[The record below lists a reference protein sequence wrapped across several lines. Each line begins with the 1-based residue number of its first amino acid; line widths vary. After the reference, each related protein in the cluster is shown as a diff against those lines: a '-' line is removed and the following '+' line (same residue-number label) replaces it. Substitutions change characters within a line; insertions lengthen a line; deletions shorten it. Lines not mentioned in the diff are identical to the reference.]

1 MIQIDLPTLV
11 KRLNLFS
18 RQALEMAASEC
29 MSQQAAEITV
39 SHVLIQMLAMPRSD
53 LRVITRQGDIGME
66 ELRQAL
72 TVENYTTARSADS
85 YPAFSPMLVEWL
97 KEGWLLA
104 SAEMQHSELRGGVLL
119 LALLHSPLRYIPPAA
134 AQLLTGINRDRLQQ
148 DFVQWTQESA
158 ESVVPDADCKG
169 AGALTDV
176 ADSLLARY
184 AKNMTEDARN
194 DRLDPVLCRDHEID
208 LMIDI
213 LCRRRKNNPVVVGE
227 AGVGKSALI
236 EGLAL
241 RIVAGQV
248 PDKLKN
254 TDIMTLD
261 LGALQAGASVK
272 GEFEKR
278 FKGLMAEV
286 ISSPVPVI
294 LFIDEAHTLIGAGN
308 QQGGLDISNLLKPA
322 LARGELKTIAA
333 TTWSEYKK
341 YFEKDA
347 ALSRRFQ
354 LVKVSEPNA
363 AEATIILRGLSA
375 VYEQSHG
382 VLIDDDALQ
391 AAATLSERYLSGR
404 QLPDKAIDVLDTACA
419 RVAINLSSPPK
430 QISALTTLSHQQ
442 EAEIRQ
448 LERELRIGLRTNT
461 SRMTEVL
468 VQYDETLT
476 ALDELEAAWHQQQ
489 TLVQEIIA
497 LRQQLLGM
505 AEDDA
510 ASLPHVDAVED
521 TPPESEQD
529 NTGAK
534 LADEA
539 GSEQP
544 EETAETV
551 SPVQRLAQLTAEL
564 DALHNDRLL
573 VSPHVDKKQI
583 AAVIAEWTGVPLN
596 RLSQNEMSVITDLP
610 VWLGDT
616 IKGQDLAIASLHK
629 HLLTARADLRRP
641 GRPLGAFLLAGPSGV
656 GKTETVLQLAELLY
670 GGRQY
675 LTTINMSE
683 FQEKHT
689 VSRLIG
695 SPPGYVGYGEGGVLT
710 EAIRQKPYSVVL
722 LDEVEKAH
730 PDVLNLFYQ
739 AFDKGEMAD
748 GEGRLIDCKNI
759 VFFLTSNLGYQV
771 IVEHADDP
779 ETMQEVL
786 YPVLADF
793 FKPALLARMEVVPY
807 QSLKTRAL
815 GVLPA
820 DLNLRD
826 QVGPTFDQVF
836 TSADDNKL
844 VVPQFLTRY
853 GLQSYFVKQRDELVE
868 LTAMDSWVLNLT
880 RSVKYSDA
888 DRAEIQ
894 RQLTEQYISDYTAT
908 WRAGMDNLNIRN
920 FESIGQLTG
929 ALEQVISG
937 DLPLQRALTVLRDN
951 TQPGVFSEKLSAKE
965 REEALA
971 EPDYQLLTRLGH
983 EFAPENSTLAVQKDK
998 ESTMQAVYQQL
1009 TELHRYLLAIQNA
1022 PVPGKS
1028 ALKAVQLRLDQNSSD
1043 PIFATRQMAKTLPAP
1058 LNRWVGRLADQ
1069 AWHVVMVEAVHYME
1083 VDWRDSV
1090 VKPFNEQLA
1099 NNYPFNPRSAQD
1111 ASLDAFE
1118 RFFKPDG
1125 ILDTF
1130 YQQNLK
1136 LFIDNDLS
1144 LEDGDNSVIIREDI
1158 IAQLKTA
1165 QKIRDIFFSKQNGL
1179 GTSFAVETVSLSGN
1193 KRRSVLNLDGQLVDY
1208 SQGRNYTAHLVWPNN
1223 MREGNE
1229 SKLTLVG
1236 ANGGAPRSIS
1246 FSGPWAQFRLFGAG
1260 QLTGVQDGNFTVR
1273 FSVDGGA
1280 MTYRVHIR
1288 CSSNCYRLTTPLRA
1302 QQRCGWPH
1310 LNSKTMSAGC
1320 NNFLIPPRY
1329 SRWKPG
1335 CR

>member
-1 MIQIDLPTLV
+1 MIQIDLATLV
-11 KRLNLFS
+11 KRLAPFAK
-18 RQALEMAASEC
+18 QALEAAASEC

-39 SHVLIQMLAMPRSD
+39 AHVLLQMLATPRSD
-53 LRVITRQGDIGME
+53 FRVIAERAEIGADD
-66 ELRQAL
+66 LRQAL
-72 TVENYTTARSADS
+72 TVENYAAARSSDS
-85 YPAFSPMLVEWL
+85 YPSFSPMLVEWL
-97 KEGWLLA
+97 KEAWLLA
-104 SAEMQHSELRGGVLL
+104 SAEMQQTELRGGVLL
-119 LALLHSPLRYIPPAA
+119 LALLHSPLRYLPPAA
-134 AQLLTGINRDRLQQ
+134 ARLLTAINRDLLRQ
-148 DFVQWTQESA
+148 DFAGWTKESA
-158 ESVVPDADCKG
+158 ESVILNADG
-169 AGALTDV
+169 QAASAI
-176 ADSLLARY
+176 ADTGDTLLARY
-184 AKNMTEDARN
+184 AKNMTDDARQG
-194 DRLDPVLCRDHEID
+194 RLDPVLCRDNEID

-241 RIVAGQV
+241 RIIAGQV
-248 PDKLKN
+248 PDKLRD

-286 ISSPVPVI
+286 IQSPKPVI

-382 VLIDDDALQ
+382 VLIDDEALQ

-430 QISALTTLSHQQ
+430 QISALTTLRHQC

-448 LERELRIGLRTNT
+448 LEREIRIGLRSDT
-461 SRMTEVL
+461 SRLTEVI

-476 ALDELEAAWHQQQ
+476 ELDALEAAWRQQQ

-497 LRQQLLGM
+497 LRKGLLDETDATGNDET
-505 AEDDA
+505 ATPETEAVGSDDESVTA
-510 ASLPHVDAVED
+510 
-521 TPPESEQD
+521 PPEAE
-529 NTGAK
+529 
-534 LADEA
+534 
-539 GSEQP
+539 P
-544 EETAETV
+544 EI
-551 SPVQRLAQLTAEL
+551 SPAARLAQLTAEL
-564 DALHNDRLL
+564 DALHHTQLL

-583 AAVIAEWTGVPLN
+583 ASVIAEWTGVPLN

-610 VWLGDT
+610 QWLGDT
-616 IKGQDLAIASLHK
+616 IKGQALAIKHLHK

-748 GEGRLIDCKNI
+748 GEGRLIDCKNV

-771 IVEHADDP
+771 IVEHADNP
-779 ETMQEVL
+779 EAMQEAL

-807 QSLKTRAL
+807 
-815 GVLPA
+815 
-820 DLNLRD
+820 
-826 QVGPTFDQVF
+826 
-836 TSADDNKL
+836 
-844 VVPQFLTRY
+844 
-853 GLQSYFVKQRDELVE
+853 
-868 LTAMDSWVLNLT
+868 
-880 RSVKYSDA
+880 
-888 DRAEIQ
+888 
-894 RQLTEQYISDYTAT
+894 
-908 WRAGMDNLNIRN
+908 
-920 FESIGQLTG
+920 
-929 ALEQVISG
+929 
-937 DLPLQRALTVLRDN
+937 LPL
-951 TQPGVFSEKLSAKE
+951 SKE
-965 REEALA
+965 
-971 EPDYQLLTRLGH
+971 
-983 EFAPENSTLAVQKDK
+983 TLAVIIAGK
-998 ESTMQAVYQQL
+998 
-1009 TELHRYLLAIQNA
+1009 LA
-1022 PVPGKS
+1022 
-1028 ALKAVQLRLDQNSSD
+1028 RLDNVLRARFGAEVVIEPDVTDEIMQRV
-1043 PIFATRQMAKTLPAP
+1043 TRAENGARMLESVIDGEMLPPLSLLLLQKMAANIAIARITLGVA
-1058 LNRWVGRLADQ
+1058 NGAFTADVEDVPDEDTQ
-1069 AWHVVMVEAVHYME
+1069 RVAETEDEAV
-1083 VDWRDSV
+1083 
-1090 VKPFNEQLA
+1090 L
-1099 NNYPFNPRSAQD
+1099 
-1111 ASLDAFE
+1111 
-1118 RFFKPDG
+1118 
-1125 ILDTF
+1125 
-1130 YQQNLK
+1130 
-1136 LFIDNDLS
+1136 
-1144 LEDGDNSVIIREDI
+1144 
-1158 IAQLKTA
+1158 
-1165 QKIRDIFFSKQNGL
+1165 
-1179 GTSFAVETVSLSGN
+1179 
-1193 KRRSVLNLDGQLVDY
+1193 
-1208 SQGRNYTAHLVWPNN
+1208 
-1223 MREGNE
+1223 
-1229 SKLTLVG
+1229 
-1236 ANGGAPRSIS
+1236 
-1246 FSGPWAQFRLFGAG
+1246 
-1260 QLTGVQDGNFTVR
+1260 
-1273 FSVDGGA
+1273 
-1280 MTYRVHIR
+1280 
-1288 CSSNCYRLTTPLRA
+1288 
-1302 QQRCGWPH
+1302 
-1310 LNSKTMSAGC
+1310 
-1320 NNFLIPPRY
+1320 
-1329 SRWKPG
+1329 
-1335 CR
+1335 

>member
-1 MIQIDLPTLV
+1 MIPIDLATLV

-18 RQALEMAASEC
+18 RQALEAAAAEC
-29 MSQQAAEITV
+29 MREQAVEITV
-39 SHVLIQMLAMPRSD
+39 AHVLLQMLVSVRSD
-53 LRVITRQGDIGME
+53 LRVITEQAEISADD
-66 ELRQAL
+66 LRRTL
-72 TVENYTTARSADS
+72 TVENYATVSSADS

-97 KEGWLLA
+97 KEAWLLA
-104 SAEMQHSELRGGVLL
+104 SAQMQHNELRGGVLL
-119 LALLHSPLRYIPPAA
+119 LALLHSPVRYIPPAA
-134 AQLLTGINRDRLQQ
+134 ARLLTGINRDRLQQ
-148 DFVQWTQESA
+148 DFAQWTRESA
-158 ESVVPDADCKG
+158 ESVMANEDRQTARTV
-169 AGALTDV
+169 AGSG
-176 ADSLLARY
+176 DSLLARY
-184 AKNMTEDARN
+184 AKNMTEDARQG
-194 DRLDPVLCRDHEID
+194 RLDPVLCRDNEID

-354 LVKVSEPNA
+354 LVKVSEPTA

-382 VLIDDDALQ
+382 VLIDDEALQ

-430 QISALTTLSHQQ
+430 QISALTTRCHQY

-448 LERELRIGLRTNT
+448 LEREIRIGLR
-461 SRMTEVL
+461 S
-468 VQYDETLT
+468 ET
-476 ALDELEAAWHQQQ
+476 ARLDEVHAQNEAAQQERQSLECIWQQQ
-489 TLVQEIIA
+489 QALVQEIIA
-497 LRQQLLGM
+497 LRQQLLAM
-505 AEDDA
+505 AEEGDK
-510 ASLPHVDAVED
+510 SLL
-521 TPPESEQD
+521 PEI
-529 NTGAK
+529 
-534 LADEA
+534 
-539 GSEQP
+539 
-544 EETAETV
+544 V
-551 SPVQRLAQLTAEL
+551 SPAERLAELGAEL
-564 DALHNDRLL
+564 DALHQSQLL

-610 VWLGDT
+610 QWLGDT
-616 IKGQDLAIASLHK
+616 IKGQDLAIRHLHK

-710 EAIRQKPYSVVL
+710 EAIRQKPYSIVL

-759 VFFLTSNLGYQV
+759 VFFLTSNLGYQM
-771 IVEHADDP
+771 IVEHADNP
-779 ETMQEVL
+779 EMMREAL

-807 QSLKTRAL
+807 LPLSKETLATIIAGKLARLDSVLRHRFSAEVIIEPDVTDEIMSRVTRAENGARML
-815 GVLPA
+815 ESVIDGDMLPPLSLLLLQKMA
-820 DLNLRD
+820 CSTGIALIRLSAAE
-826 QVGPTFDQVF
+826 GVF
-836 TSADDNKL
+836 TAEVED
-844 VVPQFLTRY
+844 VPT
-853 GLQSYFVKQRDELVE
+853 
-868 LTAMDSWVLNLT
+868 
-880 RSVKYSDA
+880 
-888 DRAEIQ
+888 
-894 RQLTEQYISDYTAT
+894 
-908 WRAGMDNLNIRN
+908 
-920 FESIGQLTG
+920 
-929 ALEQVISG
+929 
-937 DLPLQRALTVLRDN
+937 P
-951 TQPGVFSEKLSAKE
+951 
-965 REEALA
+965 LA
-971 EPDYQLLTRLGH
+971 ED
-983 EFAPENSTLAVQKDK
+983 
-998 ESTMQAVYQQL
+998 
-1009 TELHRYLLAIQNA
+1009 
-1022 PVPGKS
+1022 
-1028 ALKAVQLRLDQNSSD
+1028 
-1043 PIFATRQMAKTLPAP
+1043 
-1058 LNRWVGRLADQ
+1058 
-1069 AWHVVMVEAVHYME
+1069 
-1083 VDWRDSV
+1083 
-1090 VKPFNEQLA
+1090 
-1099 NNYPFNPRSAQD
+1099 
-1111 ASLDAFE
+1111 
-1118 RFFKPDG
+1118 
-1125 ILDTF
+1125 
-1130 YQQNLK
+1130 
-1136 LFIDNDLS
+1136 
-1144 LEDGDNSVIIREDI
+1144 
-1158 IAQLKTA
+1158 
-1165 QKIRDIFFSKQNGL
+1165 
-1179 GTSFAVETVSLSGN
+1179 ETV
-1193 KRRSVLNLDGQLVDY
+1193 
-1208 SQGRNYTAHLVWPNN
+1208 
-1223 MREGNE
+1223 
-1229 SKLTLVG
+1229 
-1236 ANGGAPRSIS
+1236 I
-1246 FSGPWAQFRLFGAG
+1246 
-1260 QLTGVQDGNFTVR
+1260 
-1273 FSVDGGA
+1273 
-1280 MTYRVHIR
+1280 
-1288 CSSNCYRLTTPLRA
+1288 
-1302 QQRCGWPH
+1302 
-1310 LNSKTMSAGC
+1310 
-1320 NNFLIPPRY
+1320 
-1329 SRWKPG
+1329 
-1335 CR
+1335 

>member
-1 MIQIDLPTLV
+1 MIQIDLPALV

-39 SHVLIQMLAMPRSD
+39 SHVLMQMLAMPRSD
-53 LRVITRQGDIGME
+53 LRVITRQSDIGME

-72 TVENYTTARSADS
+72 TVENYPTARSADS

-97 KEGWLLA
+97 KESWLLA

-134 AQLLTGINRDRLQQ
+134 ARLLTGINRDRLQQ
-148 DFVQWTQESA
+148 DFAQWTRESA
-158 ESVVPDADCKG
+158 ESVVPDAEGKG
-169 AGALTDV
+169 AGTLTDA

-184 AKNMTEDARN
+184 AKNMTADARN
-194 DRLDPVLCRDHEID
+194 GRLDPVLCRDHEID

-241 RIVAGQV
+241 RIVADQV

-430 QISALTTLSHQQ
+430 RISALTTLSHQQ

-448 LERELRIGLRTNT
+448 LKRELRIGLRTDT
-461 SRMTEVL
+461 SRMTGVL
-468 VQYDETLT
+468 EQYDETLT

-489 TLVQEIIA
+489 ALFREIIA
-497 LRQQLLGM
+497 LRQQLLGV
-505 AEDDA
+505 AEDNA
-510 ASLPHVDAVED
+510 ASLSDADAVED
-521 TPPESEQD
+521 TPSESEQD
-529 NTGAK
+529 NIGVAP
-534 LADEA
+534 ADEA
-539 GSEQP
+539 GSAQP

-551 SPVQRLAQLTAEL
+551 SPVQRLAQLTAQL
-564 DALHNDRLL
+564 DALHNDQLL
-573 VSPHVDKKQI
+573 ISPHVDKKQI

-779 ETMQEVL
+779 ETMQEAL

-807 QSLKTRAL
+807 LPLSKETLVTIIAGKLARLDNVLRSRFAAEVIIEPEVTNEIMSRVTRAENGARML
-815 GVLPA
+815 ESVIDGDMLPP
-820 DLNLRD
+820 LSL
-826 QVGPTFDQVF
+826 
-836 TSADDNKL
+836 L
-844 VVPQFLTRY
+844 L
-853 GLQSYFVKQRDELVE
+853 LQKMAAN
-868 LTAMDSWVLNLT
+868 TAIA
-880 RSVKYSDA
+880 R
-888 DRAEIQ
+888 
-894 RQLTEQYISDYTAT
+894 
-908 WRAGMDNLNIRN
+908 IR
-920 FESIGQLTG
+920 
-929 ALEQVISG
+929 
-937 DLPLQRALTVLRDN
+937 
-951 TQPGVFSEKLSAKE
+951 LSATDGAFTADVE
-965 REEALA
+965 DARDDESVTE
-971 EPDYQLLTRLGH
+971 DD
-983 EFAPENSTLAVQKDK
+983 AV
-998 ESTMQAVYQQL
+998 L
-1009 TELHRYLLAIQNA
+1009 
-1022 PVPGKS
+1022 
-1028 ALKAVQLRLDQNSSD
+1028 
-1043 PIFATRQMAKTLPAP
+1043 
-1058 LNRWVGRLADQ
+1058 
-1069 AWHVVMVEAVHYME
+1069 
-1083 VDWRDSV
+1083 
-1090 VKPFNEQLA
+1090 
-1099 NNYPFNPRSAQD
+1099 
-1111 ASLDAFE
+1111 
-1118 RFFKPDG
+1118 
-1125 ILDTF
+1125 
-1130 YQQNLK
+1130 
-1136 LFIDNDLS
+1136 
-1144 LEDGDNSVIIREDI
+1144 
-1158 IAQLKTA
+1158 
-1165 QKIRDIFFSKQNGL
+1165 
-1179 GTSFAVETVSLSGN
+1179 
-1193 KRRSVLNLDGQLVDY
+1193 
-1208 SQGRNYTAHLVWPNN
+1208 
-1223 MREGNE
+1223 
-1229 SKLTLVG
+1229 
-1236 ANGGAPRSIS
+1236 
-1246 FSGPWAQFRLFGAG
+1246 
-1260 QLTGVQDGNFTVR
+1260 
-1273 FSVDGGA
+1273 
-1280 MTYRVHIR
+1280 
-1288 CSSNCYRLTTPLRA
+1288 
-1302 QQRCGWPH
+1302 
-1310 LNSKTMSAGC
+1310 
-1320 NNFLIPPRY
+1320 
-1329 SRWKPG
+1329 
-1335 CR
+1335 

>member
-1 MIQIDLPTLV
+1 MIQIDLAALV
-11 KRLNLFS
+11 KRLNPFTK
-18 RQALEMAASEC
+18 QALEMAASEC
-29 MSQQAAEITV
+29 MSQQSAEITV
-39 SHVLIQMLAMPRSD
+39 SHVLLQMLAIPRSD
-53 LRVITRQGDIGME
+53 LRVITEQADLTVDT
-66 ELRQAL
+66 LRQSL
-72 TVENYTTARSADS
+72 TEEHYATVRMADG

-119 LALLHSPLRYIPPAA
+119 LALLHSPLRYVPPAVA
-134 AQLLTGINRDRLQQ
+134 RQLTGINRDRLQQ
-148 DFVQWTQESA
+148 DFTQWTRESA
-158 ESVVPDADCKG
+158 ETAMQN
-169 AGALTDV
+169 TDGQAV
-176 ADSLLARY
+176 NTVMDTGDSLLARY
-184 AKNMTEDARN
+184 AKNMTADARN
-194 DRLDPVLCRDHEID
+194 GRLDPVLCRDHEID

-375 VYEQSHG
+375 VYEQSHC

-404 QLPDKAIDVLDTACA
+404 QLPDKAIDVLDTASA

-448 LERELRIGLRTNT
+448 LERELRIGLRTDT

-489 TLVQEIIA
+489 ALVQEIIA
-497 LRQQLLGM
+497 LRQQLLG
-505 AEDDA
+505 
-510 ASLPHVDAVED
+510 VDAMEG
-521 TPPESEQD
+521 TPPEPEQD
-529 NTGAK
+529 NTRTAPT
-534 LADEA
+534 DEA
-539 GSEQP
+539 SSTQP

-551 SPVQRLAQLTAEL
+551 SPVQRLTQLTAEL

-610 VWLGDT
+610 KWLGDT

-779 ETMQEVL
+779 ETMQEAL

-807 QSLKTRAL
+807 LPLSKETLATIIAGKLARLDNVLRSRFGADVIIEPEVTDEIMSRVTRAENGARML
-815 GVLPA
+815 ESVIDGDMLPPLSLLLLQKMAANTAIARIRLSAA
-820 DLNLRD
+820 D
-826 QVGPTFDQVF
+826 GAF
-836 TSADDNKL
+836 TADVEDAQN
-844 VVPQFLTRY
+844 
-853 GLQSYFVKQRDELVE
+853 DE
-868 LTAMDSWVLNLT
+868 
-880 RSVKYSDA
+880 SV
-888 DRAEIQ
+888 
-894 RQLTEQYISDYTAT
+894 TED
-908 WRAGMDNLNIRN
+908 
-920 FESIGQLTG
+920 E
-929 ALEQVISG
+929 
-937 DLPLQRALTVLRDN
+937 TVL
-951 TQPGVFSEKLSAKE
+951 
-965 REEALA
+965 
-971 EPDYQLLTRLGH
+971 
-983 EFAPENSTLAVQKDK
+983 
-998 ESTMQAVYQQL
+998 
-1009 TELHRYLLAIQNA
+1009 
-1022 PVPGKS
+1022 
-1028 ALKAVQLRLDQNSSD
+1028 
-1043 PIFATRQMAKTLPAP
+1043 
-1058 LNRWVGRLADQ
+1058 
-1069 AWHVVMVEAVHYME
+1069 
-1083 VDWRDSV
+1083 
-1090 VKPFNEQLA
+1090 
-1099 NNYPFNPRSAQD
+1099 
-1111 ASLDAFE
+1111 
-1118 RFFKPDG
+1118 
-1125 ILDTF
+1125 
-1130 YQQNLK
+1130 
-1136 LFIDNDLS
+1136 
-1144 LEDGDNSVIIREDI
+1144 
-1158 IAQLKTA
+1158 
-1165 QKIRDIFFSKQNGL
+1165 
-1179 GTSFAVETVSLSGN
+1179 
-1193 KRRSVLNLDGQLVDY
+1193 
-1208 SQGRNYTAHLVWPNN
+1208 
-1223 MREGNE
+1223 
-1229 SKLTLVG
+1229 
-1236 ANGGAPRSIS
+1236 
-1246 FSGPWAQFRLFGAG
+1246 
-1260 QLTGVQDGNFTVR
+1260 
-1273 FSVDGGA
+1273 
-1280 MTYRVHIR
+1280 
-1288 CSSNCYRLTTPLRA
+1288 
-1302 QQRCGWPH
+1302 
-1310 LNSKTMSAGC
+1310 
-1320 NNFLIPPRY
+1320 
-1329 SRWKPG
+1329 
-1335 CR
+1335 

>member
-134 AQLLTGINRDRLQQ
+134 ARLLTGINRDRLQQ

-158 ESVVPDADCKG
+158 ESVVPDADGKG
-169 AGALTDV
+169 AGTLTDA
-176 ADSLLARY
+176 ADTLLARY
-184 AKNMTEDARN
+184 AKNMTADARN
-194 DRLDPVLCRDHEID
+194 GRLDPVLCRDHEID

-241 RIVAGQV
+241 RIVAGHV

-448 LERELRIGLRTNT
+448 LERELRIGLRTDT

-489 TLVQEIIA
+489 TLVREIIA
-497 LRQQLLGM
+497 LRQQLLGV

-510 ASLPHVDAVED
+510 APLPDADTVED
-521 TPPESEQD
+521 TQPESEQD

-748 GEGRLIDCKNI
+748 GEGRL
-759 VFFLTSNLGYQV
+759 
-771 IVEHADDP
+771 
-779 ETMQEVL
+779 
-786 YPVLADF
+786 
-793 FKPALLARMEVVPY
+793 
-807 QSLKTRAL
+807 
-815 GVLPA
+815 
-820 DLNLRD
+820 
-826 QVGPTFDQVF
+826 
-836 TSADDNKL
+836 
-844 VVPQFLTRY
+844 
-853 GLQSYFVKQRDELVE
+853 
-868 LTAMDSWVLNLT
+868 
-880 RSVKYSDA
+880 
-888 DRAEIQ
+888 
-894 RQLTEQYISDYTAT
+894 TEQYISDYTAT

-937 DLPLQRALTVLRDN
+937 DQPLQRALTVLRDN

-1144 LEDGDNSVIIREDI
+1144 LEDGDNNVIIREDI
-1158 IAQLKTA
+1158 IAQLETA

-1229 SKLTLVG
+1229 SKLTLIG
-1236 ANGGAPRSIS
+1236 TSGNAPRSIS

-1280 MTYRVHIR
+1280 MTYRVHTDTEDNPF
-1288 CSSNCYRLTTPLRA
+1288 SGGLFSQFGLSDTLY
-1302 QQRCGWPH
+1302 
-1310 LNSKTMSAGC
+1310 
-1320 NNFLIPPRY
+1320 
-1329 SRWKPG
+1329 
-1335 CR
+1335 

>member
-1 MIQIDLPTLV
+1 MIQIDLAALV
-11 KRLNLFS
+11 KRLNPFTK
-18 RQALEMAASEC
+18 QALEMAASEC
-29 MSQQAAEITV
+29 MSQQSAEITV
-39 SHVLIQMLAMPRSD
+39 SHVLIQMLAIPRSD
-53 LRVITRQGDIGME
+53 LRVITEQADITVDT
-66 ELRQAL
+66 LRQSL
-72 TVENYTTARSADS
+72 TEERYATVRMADG

-104 SAEMQHSELRGGVLL
+104 SAEMLHNELRGGVLL
-119 LALLHSPLRYIPPAA
+119 LALLHSPLRYVPPAVA
-134 AQLLTGINRDRLQQ
+134 RLLTSINRDRLQQ
-148 DFVQWTQESA
+148 DFAQWTRESA
-158 ESVVPDADCKG
+158 ETAMQNADG
-169 AGALTDV
+169 QTMNTMVDTG
-176 ADSLLARY
+176 DSLLARY
-184 AKNMTEDARN
+184 AKNMTADARN
-194 DRLDPVLCRDHEID
+194 GRLDPVLCRDHEID
-208 LMIDI
+208 LMLDI

-227 AGVGKSALI
+227 ACVGKSALI

-448 LERELRIGLRTNT
+448 LERELRIGLRTDT

-468 VQYDETLT
+468 VQYDETLA

-489 TLVQEIIA
+489 TLVREIIA
-497 LRQQLLGM
+497 LRQQLL
-505 AEDDA
+505 D
-510 ASLPHVDAVED
+510 VDAMED
-521 TPPESEQD
+521 TPSESEQG
-529 NTGAK
+529 NTDAEST
-534 LADEA
+534 DDT
-539 GSEQP
+539 GSTQP

-551 SPVQRLAQLTAEL
+551 SPVQRLTQLTAEL
-564 DALHNDRLL
+564 DTLHNDRLL

-610 VWLGDT
+610 KWLGDT

-771 IVEHADDP
+771 IVEHAGDP
-779 ETMQEVL
+779 ETMQEAL

-807 QSLKTRAL
+807 
-815 GVLPA
+815 
-820 DLNLRD
+820 
-826 QVGPTFDQVF
+826 
-836 TSADDNKL
+836 
-844 VVPQFLTRY
+844 
-853 GLQSYFVKQRDELVE
+853 
-868 LTAMDSWVLNLT
+868 
-880 RSVKYSDA
+880 
-888 DRAEIQ
+888 
-894 RQLTEQYISDYTAT
+894 
-908 WRAGMDNLNIRN
+908 
-920 FESIGQLTG
+920 
-929 ALEQVISG
+929 
-937 DLPLQRALTVLRDN
+937 LPL
-951 TQPGVFSEKLSAKE
+951 SKE
-965 REEALA
+965 TLA
-971 EPDYQLLTRLGH
+971 TIIAGKLTRLDNVLRSRFGA
-983 EFAPENSTLAVQKDK
+983 EVIIEPEVTDEIMSRVTRAENGARMLESVIDGDMLPPLSLLLLQKMAANTAIARIRLSAADGAFTADVEDAQND
-998 ESTMQAVYQQL
+998 ESV
-1009 TELHRYLLAIQNA
+1009 TE
-1022 PVPGKS
+1022 
-1028 ALKAVQLRLDQNSSD
+1028 D
-1043 PIFATRQMAKTLPAP
+1043 
-1058 LNRWVGRLADQ
+1058 
-1069 AWHVVMVEAVHYME
+1069 EAV
-1083 VDWRDSV
+1083 
-1090 VKPFNEQLA
+1090 L
-1099 NNYPFNPRSAQD
+1099 
-1111 ASLDAFE
+1111 
-1118 RFFKPDG
+1118 
-1125 ILDTF
+1125 
-1130 YQQNLK
+1130 
-1136 LFIDNDLS
+1136 
-1144 LEDGDNSVIIREDI
+1144 
-1158 IAQLKTA
+1158 
-1165 QKIRDIFFSKQNGL
+1165 
-1179 GTSFAVETVSLSGN
+1179 
-1193 KRRSVLNLDGQLVDY
+1193 
-1208 SQGRNYTAHLVWPNN
+1208 
-1223 MREGNE
+1223 
-1229 SKLTLVG
+1229 
-1236 ANGGAPRSIS
+1236 
-1246 FSGPWAQFRLFGAG
+1246 
-1260 QLTGVQDGNFTVR
+1260 
-1273 FSVDGGA
+1273 
-1280 MTYRVHIR
+1280 
-1288 CSSNCYRLTTPLRA
+1288 
-1302 QQRCGWPH
+1302 
-1310 LNSKTMSAGC
+1310 
-1320 NNFLIPPRY
+1320 
-1329 SRWKPG
+1329 
-1335 CR
+1335 

>member
-1 MIQIDLPTLV
+1 MIQIDLAALV
-11 KRLNLFS
+11 KRLNPFTK
-18 RQALEMAASEC
+18 QALEMAASEC
-29 MSQQAAEITV
+29 MSQQSAEITV
-39 SHVLIQMLAMPRSD
+39 SHVLIQMLAIPRSD
-53 LRVITRQGDIGME
+53 LRVITEQVDITVDT
-66 ELRQAL
+66 LRQSL
-72 TVENYTTARSADS
+72 TEERYATVRMADG

-104 SAEMQHSELRGGVLL
+104 SAEMLHNELRGGVLL
-119 LALLHSPLRYIPPAA
+119 LALLHSPLRYVPPAVA
-134 AQLLTGINRDRLQQ
+134 RLLTSINRDRLQQ
-148 DFVQWTQESA
+148 DFAQWTRESA
-158 ESVVPDADCKG
+158 ETAMQNADG
-169 AGALTDV
+169 QTVNTMVDTG
-176 ADSLLARY
+176 DSLLARY
-184 AKNMTEDARN
+184 AKNMTADARN
-194 DRLDPVLCRDHEID
+194 GRLDPVLCRDHEID
-208 LMIDI
+208 LMLDI

-448 LERELRIGLRTNT
+448 LERELRIGLRTDT

-468 VQYDETLT
+468 VQYDETLA

-489 TLVQEIIA
+489 TLVREIIA
-497 LRQQLLGM
+497 LCQQLLG
-505 AEDDA
+505 
-510 ASLPHVDAVED
+510 VDAMED
-521 TPPESEQD
+521 TPSESEQD
-529 NTGAK
+529 NTDAEST
-534 LADEA
+534 DDA
-539 GSEQP
+539 GSTQP

-551 SPVQRLAQLTAEL
+551 SPVQRLTQLTAEL
-564 DALHNDRLL
+564 DTLHNDRLL

-610 VWLGDT
+610 KWLGDT

-771 IVEHADDP
+771 IVEHAGDP
-779 ETMQEVL
+779 ETMQEAL

-807 QSLKTRAL
+807 
-815 GVLPA
+815 
-820 DLNLRD
+820 
-826 QVGPTFDQVF
+826 
-836 TSADDNKL
+836 
-844 VVPQFLTRY
+844 
-853 GLQSYFVKQRDELVE
+853 
-868 LTAMDSWVLNLT
+868 
-880 RSVKYSDA
+880 
-888 DRAEIQ
+888 
-894 RQLTEQYISDYTAT
+894 
-908 WRAGMDNLNIRN
+908 
-920 FESIGQLTG
+920 
-929 ALEQVISG
+929 
-937 DLPLQRALTVLRDN
+937 LPL
-951 TQPGVFSEKLSAKE
+951 SKE
-965 REEALA
+965 TLA
-971 EPDYQLLTRLGH
+971 TIIAGKLTRLDNVLRSRFGA
-983 EFAPENSTLAVQKDK
+983 EVIIEPEVTDEIMSRVTRAENGARMLESVIDGDMLPSLSLLLLQKMAANTAIARIRLSAADGAFTADVEDAQND
-998 ESTMQAVYQQL
+998 ESV
-1009 TELHRYLLAIQNA
+1009 TE
-1022 PVPGKS
+1022 
-1028 ALKAVQLRLDQNSSD
+1028 D
-1043 PIFATRQMAKTLPAP
+1043 
-1058 LNRWVGRLADQ
+1058 
-1069 AWHVVMVEAVHYME
+1069 EAV
-1083 VDWRDSV
+1083 
-1090 VKPFNEQLA
+1090 L
-1099 NNYPFNPRSAQD
+1099 
-1111 ASLDAFE
+1111 
-1118 RFFKPDG
+1118 
-1125 ILDTF
+1125 
-1130 YQQNLK
+1130 
-1136 LFIDNDLS
+1136 
-1144 LEDGDNSVIIREDI
+1144 
-1158 IAQLKTA
+1158 
-1165 QKIRDIFFSKQNGL
+1165 
-1179 GTSFAVETVSLSGN
+1179 
-1193 KRRSVLNLDGQLVDY
+1193 
-1208 SQGRNYTAHLVWPNN
+1208 
-1223 MREGNE
+1223 
-1229 SKLTLVG
+1229 
-1236 ANGGAPRSIS
+1236 
-1246 FSGPWAQFRLFGAG
+1246 
-1260 QLTGVQDGNFTVR
+1260 
-1273 FSVDGGA
+1273 
-1280 MTYRVHIR
+1280 
-1288 CSSNCYRLTTPLRA
+1288 
-1302 QQRCGWPH
+1302 
-1310 LNSKTMSAGC
+1310 
-1320 NNFLIPPRY
+1320 
-1329 SRWKPG
+1329 
-1335 CR
+1335 

>member
-1 MIQIDLPTLV
+1 MIQIDLATLV
-11 KRLNLFS
+11 KRLNPFS
-18 RQALEMAASEC
+18 KQALEMAASEC

-39 SHVLIQMLAMPRSD
+39 SHVLIQMLAIPRSD
-53 LRVITRQGDIGME
+53 LRVIAERADIGTD

-72 TVENYTTARSADS
+72 TVENYATSRVADS
-85 YPAFSPMLVEWL
+85 YPSFSPMLVEWL
-97 KEGWLLA
+97 KEAWLLA
-104 SAEMQHSELRGGVLL
+104 SAEMQQTELRGGILL
-119 LALLHSPLRYIPPAA
+119 LALLHTPLRYVPPVAA
-134 AQLLTGINRDRLQQ
+134 RLLTAINRDQLQQ
-148 DFVQWTQESA
+148 DFAGWTRESA
-158 ESVVPDADCKG
+158 ESVVLNADG
-169 AGALTDV
+169 HV
-176 ADSLLARY
+176 ASATADTGDSLLGRY
-184 AKNMTEDARN
+184 AKNMTDDARQG
-194 DRLDPVLCRDHEID
+194 RLDPVLCRDNEID

-241 RIVAGQV
+241 RIVADRV
-248 PDKLKN
+248 PDKLRD
-254 TDIMTLD
+254 TEIMTLD

-286 ISSPVPVI
+286 IQSPKPVI

-354 LVKVSEPNA
+354 LVKVSEPTA

-382 VLIDDDALQ
+382 VLIDDEALQ

-430 QISALTTLSHQQ
+430 QISALTTQRHQC

-448 LERELRIGLRTNT
+448 LERELRIGLRTDT
-461 SRMTEVL
+461 SRLTDVL

-476 ALDELEAAWHQQQ
+476 ELDKLETAWRQQQ
-489 TLVQEIIA
+489 TLVQEIISLRKA
-497 LRQQLLGM
+497 LLEETVAADERV
-505 AEDDA
+505 AETTDDSTVATDKPA
-510 ASLPHVDAVED
+510 AGQ
-521 TPPESEQD
+521 PESEIPP
-529 NTGAK
+529 
-534 LADEA
+534 AD
-539 GSEQP
+539 
-544 EETAETV
+544 
-551 SPVQRLAQLTAEL
+551 RLAQLTAEL
-564 DALHNDRLL
+564 DALHNTQRL

-610 VWLGDT
+610 QWLGDT
-616 IKGQDLAIASLHK
+616 IKGQDLAIKHLHK

-771 IVEHADDP
+771 IVDHADDP
-779 ETMQEVL
+779 KTMQEAL

-807 QSLKTRAL
+807 
-815 GVLPA
+815 
-820 DLNLRD
+820 
-826 QVGPTFDQVF
+826 
-836 TSADDNKL
+836 
-844 VVPQFLTRY
+844 
-853 GLQSYFVKQRDELVE
+853 
-868 LTAMDSWVLNLT
+868 
-880 RSVKYSDA
+880 
-888 DRAEIQ
+888 
-894 RQLTEQYISDYTAT
+894 
-908 WRAGMDNLNIRN
+908 
-920 FESIGQLTG
+920 
-929 ALEQVISG
+929 
-937 DLPLQRALTVLRDN
+937 LPL
-951 TQPGVFSEKLSAKE
+951 SKE
-965 REEALA
+965 
-971 EPDYQLLTRLGH
+971 
-983 EFAPENSTLAVQKDK
+983 TLAVIIAGK
-998 ESTMQAVYQQL
+998 
-1009 TELHRYLLAIQNA
+1009 LA
-1022 PVPGKS
+1022 
-1028 ALKAVQLRLDQNSSD
+1028 RLDNVLRTRFGAEVVIEPEVTDEIMQRVTRAENGARMLESVIDGEMLPPLSLLLLQKMAANVAIARIVLGVADGAFTAVVEDAPEDSADSD
-1043 PIFATRQMAKTLPAP
+1043 ALSEPET
-1058 LNRWVGRLADQ
+1058 
-1069 AWHVVMVEAVHYME
+1069 
-1083 VDWRDSV
+1083 
-1090 VKPFNEQLA
+1090 
-1099 NNYPFNPRSAQD
+1099 QD
-1111 ASLDAFE
+1111 A
-1118 RFFKPDG
+1118 
-1125 ILDTF
+1125 
-1130 YQQNLK
+1130 
-1136 LFIDNDLS
+1136 
-1144 LEDGDNSVIIREDI
+1144 
-1158 IAQLKTA
+1158 
-1165 QKIRDIFFSKQNGL
+1165 
-1179 GTSFAVETVSLSGN
+1179 TVL
-1193 KRRSVLNLDGQLVDY
+1193 
-1208 SQGRNYTAHLVWPNN
+1208 
-1223 MREGNE
+1223 
-1229 SKLTLVG
+1229 
-1236 ANGGAPRSIS
+1236 
-1246 FSGPWAQFRLFGAG
+1246 
-1260 QLTGVQDGNFTVR
+1260 
-1273 FSVDGGA
+1273 
-1280 MTYRVHIR
+1280 
-1288 CSSNCYRLTTPLRA
+1288 
-1302 QQRCGWPH
+1302 
-1310 LNSKTMSAGC
+1310 
-1320 NNFLIPPRY
+1320 
-1329 SRWKPG
+1329 
-1335 CR
+1335 